1 MKILVLGGTGAM
13 GVDLVKILAKR
24 GDEVIVTSRS
34 ERKPE
39 FENVKYVKGNAHDTA
54 FLKALLSK
62 RFDAIVDFMAYNTE
76 EFRARRDLLLSA
88 TKQYLFL
95 SSSRVYAD
103 SKRPITEDSPRLL
116 DSSADKEY
124 LKTDEYALT
133 KARQENLLRESG
145 KRNWTIIRP
154 YITYS
159 NQRLQLGVYE
169 KELWLFRALNDRTI
183 LFPKAIAEKY
193 TTMTYGEDVAKGIS
207 KLIGNE
213 KAMGEAFHITTDR
226 AIKWDDVLAIYK
238 KVFKDATGRDMKVR
252 YTDDP
257 RPIYDVVGNRHQVIY
272 DRLFDRKFNNEK
284 FLKTAGE
291 CDFVSPENGLER
303 CLKEL
308 LKSGKKINRPSL
320 MLEAYLDKCAGEI
333 TNFNDYSV
341 MEKIK
346 YIAYRYTPYLEKKI
360 KEREDIWW

>member
-13 GVDLVKILAKR
+13 GVDLVEILAKR
-24 GDEVIVTSRS
+24 GDDVTVTSRS
-34 ERKPE
+34 ERKSE
-39 FENVKYVKGNAHDTA
+39 FNNVRYVKGNAHDTA
-54 FLKALLSK
+54 FLKALLNES
-62 RFDAIVDFMAYNTE
+62 FDAIVDFMVYNTE
-76 EFRARRDLLLSA
+76 KFKARRDLLLDV
-88 TKQYLFL
+88 THQYLFL

-103 SKRPITEDSPRLL
+103 SKCPITEDSPRLL

-183 LFPKAIAEKY
+183 IFPKVIAEKY

-213 KAMGEAFHITTDR
+213 KAMGEAFHITTER
-226 AIKWDDVLAIYK
+226 AIKWEDVLAIYK
-238 KVFKDATGRDMKVR
+238 RVFKDVTGRDMKVR
-252 YTDDP
+252 YSDAP
-257 RPIYDVVGNRHQVIY
+257 RPIYEAMGNRYQVIY
-272 DRLFDRKFNNEK
+272 DRLFDRRFNNEK
-284 FLKTAGE
+284 FLRVVGE
-291 CDFVSPENGLER
+291 CEFLSPENGLE
-303 CLKEL
+303 
-308 LKSGKKINRPSL
+308 KSLREFLCAPKFREILPKIQAYMDREIGERTSL
-320 MLEAYLDKCAGEI
+320 IQFKGMK
-333 TNFNDYSV
+333 NKV
-341 MEKIK
+341 K
-346 YIAYRYTPYLEKKI
+346 YVLGRYTPYFNI
-360 KEREDIWW
+360 QITRR